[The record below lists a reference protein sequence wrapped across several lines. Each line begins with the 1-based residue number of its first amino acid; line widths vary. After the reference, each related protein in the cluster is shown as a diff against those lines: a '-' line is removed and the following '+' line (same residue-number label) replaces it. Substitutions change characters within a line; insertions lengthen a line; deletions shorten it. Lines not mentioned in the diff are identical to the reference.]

1 MDGATFIRALADC
14 HPTQAVP
21 LLRKGSDAQWMA
33 LKELAQHALDGRFAP
48 DERLPRSSMRWL
60 SNLAH
65 RHDDPDKMRRATLQR
80 GGSKAVLAGKVL
92 KVLARAAVPKLK
104 KVAGRL
110 AREGISTGLQAVSDR
125 IADKFS
131 KKEKDT
137 DKKPKPPASPVPEVK
152 TKGGGDDDDDDE
164 LEALLRRSRQL
175 REHGETPST

>member
-65 RHDDPDKMRRATLQR
+65 RHDDPHKMRRATLQR

-110 AREGISTGLQAVSDR
+110 AKEGISTGLQAVSDR

-131 KKEKDT
+131 KKEDA
-137 DKKPKPPASPVPEVK
+137 DEKPKPPASPVPEEK
-152 TKGGGDDDDDDE
+152 TKGDGDDDDDE
-164 LEALLRRSRQL
+164 LEALLRRSQQL
-175 REHGETPST
+175 REHGKTPST